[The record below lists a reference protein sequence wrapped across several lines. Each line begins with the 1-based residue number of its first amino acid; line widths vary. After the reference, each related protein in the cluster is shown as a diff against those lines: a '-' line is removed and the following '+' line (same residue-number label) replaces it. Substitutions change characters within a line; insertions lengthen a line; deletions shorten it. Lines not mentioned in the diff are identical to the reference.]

1 MFDFWESDLTEEETE
16 DLVVKAAKEIRRR
29 GMVTPAVLA
38 LEMFRPLSFIGANQ
52 AMMHA
57 PFLVP
62 ILGYDAVHDYSRL
75 FKNRE
80 NVERLLQEI
89 ERQESEAKKEEAPCP

>member
-1 MFDFWESDLTEEETE
+1 
-16 DLVVKAAKEIRRR
+16 
-29 GMVTPAVLA
+29 MVTPAILA

-62 ILGYDAVHDYSRL
+62 LLGYDAVNDYSRL
-75 FKNRE
+75 FRSRE
-80 NVERLLQEI
+80 NVERLLREI
-89 ERQESEAKKEEAPCP
+89 EKQDSESKLKPKEEAPCP